1 LIQSEIAHTPPG
13 RLPRD
18 TLTPLI
24 DGRMIKLRGCGV
36 ERLGG
41 RVKLLELT
49 GPVAGPGQIVVAVAS
64 AGVGAWDP
72 LLPGADWDVGLRPPA
87 AMGVEGA
94 GVVVAIGAGVAE
106 FTVGDAV
113 LAHEAPLPG
122 GSGFWAERVLV
133 TAAHAARR
141 PPHLDIAA
149 AGALPVSGLTARQAV
164 DALGLESGARVLV
177 TGGGGTTGSLTVQ
190 VAALAGLAVTTTA
203 SPSSAEWLLS
213 VGATDVI
220 DYHDADWRAVVE
232 RGFDAAV
239 VSAPGTAADA
249 VRCVRDGGRIVA
261 LVSDRLVEQRGISA
275 TTLYVR
281 PDAQQLA
288 DLAQTLADGRITLE
302 PTVTSLEQGPDVF
315 ARVVDGRAA
324 GTKFVLQP

>member
-1 LIQSEIAHTPPG
+1 V
-13 RLPRD
+13 
-18 TLTPLI
+18 TL
-24 DGRMIKLRGCGV
+24 V
-36 ERLGG
+36 
-41 RVKLLELT
+41 ELT

-72 LLPGADWDVGLRPPA
+72 LLPGGDWDVGLRPPA

-94 GVVVAIGAGVAE
+94 GVVVDVGAGVTE
-106 FTVGDAV
+106 FAVGDAV

-133 TAAHAARR
+133 DAAHAAQC
-141 PPHLDIAA
+141 PPQLDIAA

-164 DALGLESGARVLV
+164 DALGLEPGERILV

-203 SPSSAEWLLS
+203 SPSSAEWLRS

-220 DYHDADWRAVVE
+220 DYHDTDWPAGVE

-249 VRCVRDGGRIVA
+249 MRCVRDGGRIVA
-261 LVSDRLVEQRGISA
+261 LVSDRLVEERGIGA

-281 PDAQQLA
+281 PDAQQLG
-288 DLAQTLADGRITLE
+288 DLAQTLADGRITVQ
-302 PTVTSLEQGPDVF
+302 PTVVPLDEGPDVF
-315 ARVVDGRAA
+315 ARVADGRAA
-324 GTKFVLQP
+324 GTKFVLHP

>member
-1 LIQSEIAHTPPG
+1 
-13 RLPRD
+13 
-18 TLTPLI
+18 
-24 DGRMIKLRGCGV
+24 MITLRGCGV

-49 GPVAGPGQIVVAVAS
+49 APVAGPGQIVVAVAS

-72 LLPGADWDVGLRPPA
+72 LLPSAAWDVGLRPPA

-94 GVVVAIGAGVAE
+94 GVVVAVGADVAE
-106 FTVGDAV
+106 FAVGDAV

-133 TAAHAARR
+133 NAAHAARR
-141 PPHLDIAA
+141 PPHLDIAP

-177 TGGGGTTGSLTVQ
+177 TGGAGTTGSLTVQ

-203 SPSSAEWLLS
+203 SPSSAEWLRS

-220 DYHDADWRAVVE
+220 DYHDADWPAVVE

-261 LVSDRLVEQRGISA
+261 LVSYRFVDERCLIESRM
-275 TTLYVR
+275 YFWY
-281 PDAQQLA
+281 
-288 DLAQTLADGRITLE
+288 
-302 PTVTSLEQGPDVF
+302 DV
-315 ARVVDGRAA
+315 
-324 GTKFVLQP
+324 